1 MSSKRVEK
9 KYEVI
14 GKNISIYF
22 ILVEFDF
29 EKLCVQKI
37 YV

>member
-14 GKNISIYF
+14 GGKYIYF
-22 ILVEFDF
+22 TLLEFDF
-29 EKLCVQKI
+29 EKLCFQNI